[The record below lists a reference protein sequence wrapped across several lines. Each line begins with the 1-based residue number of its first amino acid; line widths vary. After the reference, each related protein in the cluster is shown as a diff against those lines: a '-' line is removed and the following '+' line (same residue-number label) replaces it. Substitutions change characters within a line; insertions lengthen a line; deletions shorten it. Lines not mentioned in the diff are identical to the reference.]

1 MRLSRVPILVA
12 AALLVPMVASAQDQ
26 QGPPQP
32 PGQIET
38 ELSFEREVFR
48 YPLGPR
54 INPFRPLVAADEG
67 GPRFEQ
73 LRLVAVYV
81 LADTS
86 RSLAVLGTGGLT
98 IDENGIMAGV
108 EGGES
113 YSVRIGQTVGNV
125 TVVEIRDDS
134 IVVDVE
140 EFGLLDRRIMEL
152 PTRGG
157 TQ

>member
-1 MRLSRVPILVA
+1 MRLSRVPLLAA
-12 AALLVPMVASAQDQ
+12 AALLVPMAASAQDA
-26 QGPPQP
+26 PPPRP
-32 PGQIET
+32 PGQVET

-48 YPLGPR
+48 YPIGPR
-54 INPFRPLVAADEG
+54 INPFRPLIAADEG

-73 LRLVAVYV
+73 LRLMAVYV
-81 LADTS
+81 LADPS

-98 IDENGIMAGV
+98 IDEDGTMAGA
-108 EGGES
+108 EGGEA
-113 YSVRIGQTVGNV
+113 YRVRVGQTVGNV